1 MALIKCKN
9 CGKDISDKAETCIH
23 CNTKIIKNNIET
35 EKELV
40 INDKY
45 NSFWFRL
52 LNNYLINTILT
63 LIFVFLLY
71 YLTSFEHKITY
82 TFMEF
87 INDKIFHGDAFLVVQ
102 IFIWGFLL
110 LCLWFLG
117 LNKVTNV
124 LAKIGYVGI
133 ILAEILFVLLVESS
147 TYYVI
152 LENFYVIIGY
162 TIIWTTYLFITNS
175 KFKKIKKK
183 EKQNSNLE
191 ELNKAKELLDKN
203 IITEEEFNKI
213 KEKILKKYIDY

>member
-162 TIIWTTYLFITNS
+162 TIIWTTYLFITNG